1 MKEKQESEPEEIP
14 FRIRTYTKRELA
26 CLYSPT
32 ITPRCAIRIFT
43 SWIKK
48 NKDLYTRLTLTGYH
62 PRTRTFTPRQVR
74 MITEVLDV
82 P

>member
-1 MKEKQESEPEEIP
+1 MKEEPMSEPEEIP
-14 FRIRTYTKRELA
+14 FKFRTYTKRELA

-32 ITPRCAIRIFT
+32 LTRRCAIRIFT
-43 SWIKK
+43 LWIKK
-48 NKDLYTRLTLTGYH
+48 NKDLYAQLTRTGYH

-74 MITEVLDV
+74 MITDVLDI